1 MSLYKEKPNMEK
13 DLLIIGSGPAG
24 LKAAKEAKKAGIDY
38 LILERGEVAQS
49 WRDIRQDMVMLS
61 PCLPQRDWTSISE
74 EFPIWK
80 MDVSRP
86 FCFAYEFLNYLVQF
100 HEHYNLNINLNSQ
113 VQSIQKKSDIF
124 EVVTNQATYHSK
136 FVMVATGFFGNP
148 FIPDIPGLRESPLVM
163 HSHQIKSYKSFS
175 NKRVVII
182 GSGNSAAETAIILA
196 GHAQVYLL
204 SRNKLKF
211 FSKTKNLCNIRG
223 ISESFLL
230 ELIDMEIIRHIS
242 NAKIIKVEG
251 NLVYLSNRTIEA
263 QSIICA
269 TGYHADLSTLD
280 NASLEVD
287 KKTRFPF
294 IKNTGESASVDN
306 LFFAG
311 PLAYTKISSLL
322 IHGFIKLVPK
332 TINEVSKRMVE
343 EFV

>member
-1 MSLYKEKPNMEK
+1 MEK
-13 DLLIIGSGPAG
+13 ELLIIGSGPAG
-24 LKAAKEAKKAGIDY
+24 LKAGKEAKKAGIDY
-38 LILERGEVAQS
+38 LILEQGEVAQS
-49 WRDIRQDMVMLS
+49 WRDIRQDMPMLS

-86 FCFAYEFLNYLVQF
+86 FCLAHEFLEYLIRFYENY
-100 HEHYNLNINLNSQ
+100 NINISVNSP
-113 VQSIQKKSDIF
+113 VKSIHKNDEVF
-124 EVVTNQATYHSK
+124 EVVTNQATYKSK
-136 FVMVATGFFGNP
+136 YVLVATGFFGNP
-148 FIPDIPGLRESPLVM
+148 YIPNIDGLRESPIVM
-163 HSHQIKSYKSFS
+163 HSHQFKSYEPFR

-223 ISESFLL
+223 ISESLLL

-242 NAKIIKVEG
+242 KAKIKKLEG
-251 NLVYLSNRTIEA
+251 GTIYLNDRTIEA

-269 TGYHADLSTLD
+269 TGYHADLSVLS
-280 NASLEVD
+280 NAPMEVD
-287 KKTRFPF
+287 KKTKFPF
-294 IKNTGESASVDN
+294 IKNTGESASVEN

-322 IHGFIKLVPK
+322 IHGFIRMVPK
-332 TINEVSKRMVE
+332 TINEVSKRMVQE
-343 EFV
+343 LV

>member
-1 MSLYKEKPNMEK
+1 
-13 DLLIIGSGPAG
+13 
-24 LKAAKEAKKAGIDY
+24 
-38 LILERGEVAQS
+38 
-49 WRDIRQDMVMLS
+49 
-61 PCLPQRDWTSISE
+61 
-74 EFPIWK
+74 
-80 MDVSRP
+80 
-86 FCFAYEFLNYLVQF
+86 
-100 HEHYNLNINLNSQ
+100 LNSQ

>member
-1 MSLYKEKPNMEK
+1 MEK
-13 DLLIIGSGPAG
+13 ELLIIGSGPAG
-24 LKAAKEAKKAGIDY
+24 LKAGKEAEKAGIDY

-49 WRDIRQDMVMLS
+49 WRDIRQDMLMLS

-74 EFPIWK
+74 DFPIWK
-80 MDVSRP
+80 MEVNRP
-86 FCFAYEFLNYLVQF
+86 FCFAHEYLEYLIQF
-100 HEHYNLNINLNSQ
+100 NEHFNLNIRTNSH
-113 VQSIQKKSDIF
+113 VKSIQKNDELF
-124 EVVTNQATYHSK
+124 EVVTNQSTYRSK
-136 FVMVATGFFGNP
+136 YVIVASGFFGNP
-148 FIPDIPGLRESPLVM
+148 YIPNIPGLRGNPAVM
-163 HSHQIKSYKSFS
+163 HSHQFKSFKPFE

-242 NAKIIKVEG
+242 NAKIKKVAG
-251 NLVYLSNRTIEA
+251 NVVYLENKTIEA
-263 QSIICA
+263 QNIICA
-269 TGYHADLSTLD
+269 TGYHADLSALGKIALD
-280 NASLEVD
+280 VD

-294 IKNTGESASVDN
+294 ITKTGESASVKN

-311 PLAYTKISSLL
+311 PLAFTRLSSLL
-322 IHGFIKLVPK
+322 IHGFIRMVPK
-332 TINEVSKRMVE
+332 TITELSKRMVE
-343 EFV
+343 EIA